1 LIANTRATMS
11 TRVFLP
17 VGMLDLVPRLHS
29 PPRVAIRGGF
39 FLGGNRRE
47 LSRRFLRGWNSYHG
61 VRPHYWC
68 LTPSHVGVVCSGNGE
83 V

>member
-1 LIANTRATMS
+1 LIANARATMS

-29 PPRVAIRGGF
+29 PPRVTIRGGF

-47 LSRRFLRGWNSYHG
+47 PPRRFLRGW
-61 VRPHYWC
+61 V
-68 LTPSHVGVVCSGNGE
+68 
-83 V
+83 